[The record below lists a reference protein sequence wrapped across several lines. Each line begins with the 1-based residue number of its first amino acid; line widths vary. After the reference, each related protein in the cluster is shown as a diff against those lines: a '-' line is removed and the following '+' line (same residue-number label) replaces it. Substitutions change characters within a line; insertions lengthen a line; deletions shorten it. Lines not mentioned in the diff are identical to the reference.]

1 MKRDAISLSLDLGS
15 EQIVDNF
22 AGGGGAST
30 GIEMAFGRAVDV
42 AINHDG
48 EALAMHQAN
57 HPTTRHYRED
67 VFDIHP
73 GFVTG
78 EQPIGLAWFSPDC
91 FPAGTLILTDR
102 GYRTIEAIRE
112 GDMVLTH
119 AGRYRRVYATMSAHK
134 PVYEIDIQGVPTI
147 RVSAEHPFYARAM
160 TNVWDNANRRYART
174 LGAPE
179 WVSVRDLRVG
189 AAPMNA
195 AGGDRHFCGTP
206 CTFPSLPIPAVTGRG
221 IAVDERLMWL
231 AGRYVGDGW
240 SRVTAERA
248 ELVIICGK
256 GEASALRDKLNAWP
270 REGARS
276 GFGEVAWH
284 ERDTATAYQF
294 STNHRGL
301 VEWLRAEFGHGGGV
315 KSFPAWAL
323 GCAESLRRALLDG
336 YVSAD
341 GSDLRVK
348 GFSVTETV
356 TISRALAFSTKA
368 LVESLGHAAQ
378 VFGPRKN
385 SREIQGRTVD
395 AKPIYLVRW
404 RAKLQRKQTVRDD
417 LHNWSRVQRVS
428 DAVAEMEVFNISVE
442 DDETYI
448 ADGIVVH
455 NCKHHSKAKG
465 GKPREQ
471 KIRGLA
477 WVTLKWATFQAPRCI
492 ALENVEEFQDWGPLD
507 EEGRP
512 IKSEKGRTFR
522 AFIDALTTGLA
533 VDHPDVQEI
542 YETLGADFPMK
553 RLHAGL
559 GYKAEYRVLRACD
572 FKVPTIRKRL
582 YVFARRDGLPIV
594 WPVPTHGDPKS
605 EAVRSG
611 RLLPWRTAA
620 ECIDWSIPCPS
631 IFERVR
637 PLKDATLRRIAKGI
651 VKFVINSADPF
662 IMSYYTAD
670 DRFRGAPL
678 DEPLG
683 TTTTANRFAVVA
695 PTLMHV
701 THHGADR
708 TADIGAPLATVTGA
722 HRGEQ
727 ALVTAHIT
735 KMRTGSIGSDLG
747 EPLHTVTAG
756 GEQARPGTGNAMGIV
771 AATLVKQNFGDTPCQ
786 DAGAPLH
793 TITTQGNKFGLVSAT
808 LIQTGYGEREGQ
820 EPRVPGL
827 DKPLGTAVAGGVK
840 HAVVSAFLAKHYGG
854 VVGTGVDVPT
864 GTVTTTDHHSVVT
877 AQLVGCG
884 GRAGQSR
891 PRDVSEPAATIT
903 AKADTT
909 VVTSHLLKLRN
920 NQFGQDNREPMP
932 TITAGGGHVG
942 EVRALLQKYH
952 GADALGIVTINGEQY
967 AIVDIGMRMLTPRE
981 LARAQGFPDS
991 YILDP
996 MVERNRETGEIRLAQ
1011 ASPTSESVDNPRMIR
1026 TRKSKNARPVW
1037 VKAPLSKSAQ
1047 VRMIGNSVCPP
1058 VAAAIIRA
1066 NFAHENQMAGVAA

>member
-15 EQIVDNF
+15 EQLVDNF

-91 FPAGTLILTDR
+91 
-102 GYRTIEAIRE
+102 
-112 GDMVLTH
+112 
-119 AGRYRRVYATMSAHK
+119 
-134 PVYEIDIQGVPTI
+134 
-147 RVSAEHPFYARAM
+147 
-160 TNVWDNANRRYART
+160 
-174 LGAPE
+174 
-179 WVSVRDLRVG
+179 
-189 AAPMNA
+189 
-195 AGGDRHFCGTP
+195 
-206 CTFPSLPIPAVTGRG
+206 
-221 IAVDERLMWL
+221 
-231 AGRYVGDGW
+231 
-240 SRVTAERA
+240 
-248 ELVIICGK
+248 
-256 GEASALRDKLNAWP
+256 
-270 REGARS
+270 
-276 GFGEVAWH
+276 
-284 ERDTATAYQF
+284 
-294 STNHRGL
+294 
-301 VEWLRAEFGHGGGV
+301 
-315 KSFPAWAL
+315 
-323 GCAESLRRALLDG
+323 
-336 YVSAD
+336 
-341 GSDLRVK
+341 
-348 GFSVTETV
+348 
-356 TISRALAFSTKA
+356 
-368 LVESLGHAAQ
+368 
-378 VFGPRKN
+378 
-385 SREIQGRTVD
+385 
-395 AKPIYLVRW
+395 
-404 RAKLQRKQTVRDD
+404 
-417 LHNWSRVQRVS
+417 
-428 DAVAEMEVFNISVE
+428 
-442 DDETYI
+442 
-448 ADGIVVH
+448 
-455 NCKHHSKAKG
+455 KHHSKAKG

-507 EEGRP
+507 EDGRP

-533 VDHPDVQEI
+533 ADHPDVQEI
-542 YETLGADFPMK
+542 YETLGADFPMQ

-559 GYKAEYRVLRACD
+559 GYRLEFRVLRACD
-572 FKVPTIRKRL
+572 FNVPTIRKRL

-594 WPVPTHGDPKS
+594 WPAPTHGNPKS
-605 EAVRSG
+605 EAVRTG
-611 RLLPWRTAA
+611 KLKPWRTAA
-620 ECIDWSIPCPS
+620 ECIDWSVPCPS
-631 IFERVR
+631 IFERAR

-651 VKFVINSADPF
+651 MKFVVNAADPF
-662 IMSYYTAD
+662 IVKFSENST
-670 DRFRGAPL
+670 GQTV
-678 DEPLG
+678 DEPLHTVMAG
-683 TTTTANRFAVVA
+683 APRFGVVEPFLVRTAHSDESPTGVKRWGAGEHAGSEPIPTITASQDFAIVA

-701 THHGADR
+701 THQGSDR
-708 TADIGAPLATVTGA
+708 NANLDTPMATVTGA
-722 HRGEQ
+722 NRGEQ
-727 ALVTAHIT
+727 ALISAHFT

-756 GEQARPGTGNAMGIV
+756 GEQVRPGTGNAMGIV

-786 DAGAPLH
+786 DAAAPLH

-864 GTVTTTDHHSVVT
+864 GTVTTSDHHSVVT
-877 AQLVGCG
+877 AQLIGCG
-884 GRAGQSR
+884 GRAAQSR

-942 EVRALLQKYH
+942 EVRTLLQKYH
-952 GADALGIVTINGEQY
+952 GADALGIVTINGEQF

-1011 ASPTSESVDNPRMIR
+1011 GTPTSESKGNPRMVR
-1026 TRKSKNARPVW
+1026 TRKGKSVKPVW
-1037 VKAPLSKSAQ
+1037 IMAPLSKSAQ

-1066 NFAHENQMAGVAA
+1066 NFAHEEQIAGVAA